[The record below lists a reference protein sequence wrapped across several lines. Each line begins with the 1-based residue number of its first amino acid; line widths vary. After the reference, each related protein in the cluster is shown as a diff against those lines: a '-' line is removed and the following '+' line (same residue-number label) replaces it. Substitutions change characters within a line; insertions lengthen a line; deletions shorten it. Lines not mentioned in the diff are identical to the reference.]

1 MEIILYVIHVIVC
14 LALLPV
20 ILLQAGKG
28 GGVNAA
34 FGGGGSQSVF
44 GGSSGASTFLIK
56 LTTGAA
62 ITFMCTSLGLSYM
75 SSRSKSVIG
84 DVPADQAPAAAA
96 PAATPAASAP
106 AASPVVTPE
115 AAPTS
120 TQAN

>member
-1 MEIILYVIHVIVC
+1 METILYIIHVLVC

-44 GGSSGASTFLIK
+44 GSSSGASTFLIK

-62 ITFMCTSLGLSYM
+62 ITFMCTSLGLSYL

-84 DVPADQAPAAAA
+84 DVPAIEAPAKPVETAPGASQVPAPPAAPAAA
-96 PAATPAASAP
+96 
-106 AASPVVTPE
+106 V
-115 AAPTS
+115 PTS
-120 TQAN
+120 TAQ

>member
-1 MEIILYVIHVIVC
+1 METILYIVHVLVC

-62 ITFMCTSLGLSYM
+62 ILFMCTSLGLSYI

-84 DVPADQAPAAAA
+84 DVPVEQAAGAAGA
-96 PAATPAASAP
+96 
-106 AASPVVTPE
+106 AASPSGSPVVPGE
-115 AAPTS
+115 VPAPGAATS
-120 TQAN
+120 SQAN

>member
-1 MEIILYVIHVIVC
+1 METILYILHVIVC

-62 ITFMCTSLGLSYM
+62 ILFMCTSLGLSYI

-84 DVPADQAPAAAA
+84 DVPAEQAAPVAPAAGGAA
-96 PAATPAASAP
+96 PAAPAEVPAAP
-106 AASPVVTPE
+106 AVPAD
-115 AAPTS
+115 TS
-120 TQAN
+120 TN

>member
-1 MEIILYVIHVIVC
+1 MVTILYILHVLVC

-62 ITFMCTSLGLSYM
+62 ITFMCTSLGLSYL

-84 DVPADQAPAAAA
+84 DVPVAEQPVAPAAGAGAAASPSGSPAA
-96 PAATPAASAP
+96 PAAG
-106 AASPVVTPE
+106 
-115 AAPTS
+115 TS
-120 TQAN
+120 TLGN